1 MELWYYAGMII
12 SLFFLMA
19 IIIRNVEDIGTFLLV
34 MISFLGILL
43 MHFVHDN
50 GKGEPLTS
58 IETGDYSI
66 VSYAETASVD
76 GPMYQM
82 ILKQNN
88 KIEFYALP
96 KNMITIDKSNG
107 KSSTLEVIEK
117 ASFKKAIIHP

>member
-1 MELWYYAGMII
+1 MIME
-12 SLFFLMA
+12 
-19 IIIRNVEDIGTFLLV
+19 
-34 MISFLGILL
+34 
-43 MHFVHDN
+43 
-50 GKGEPLTS
+50 KGGPLTS

-88 KIEFYALP
+88 EMGFYALP

-107 KSSTLEVIEK
+107 KSGTLEVIEK
-117 ASFKKAIIHP
+117 AGSKKAIMRP

>member
-1 MELWYYAGMII
+1 
-12 SLFFLMA
+12 
-19 IIIRNVEDIGTFLLV
+19 
-34 MISFLGILL
+34 

-50 GKGEPLTS
+50 GKGGPLTS

-66 VSYAETASVD
+66 VSYVVD

-88 KIEFYALP
+88 EMGFYALP

-107 KSSTLEVIEK
+107 KSGTLEVIEK
-117 ASFKKAIIHP
+117 AGFKKAIMHP

>member
-1 MELWYYAGMII
+1 MELLYYAGVII
-12 SLFFLMA
+12 SLFFLIA
-19 IIIRNVEDIGTFLLV
+19 IIVRNVKDIGTTILV
-34 MISFLGILL
+34 MISALGILL
-43 MHFVHDN
+43 TLVHDY
-50 GKGEPLTS
+50 GKGTPLTS

-117 ASFKKAIIHP
+117 AGFKKAIIRP

>member
-12 SLFFLMA
+12 SLFFLIA
-19 IIIRNVEDIGTFLLV
+19 IIVRNVKDIGTTILV
-34 MISFLGILL
+34 MISALGILL
-43 MHFVHDN
+43 TLVHDY
-50 GKGEPLTS
+50 GKGTPLTS

-66 VSYAETASVD
+66 VSYVVD

-82 ILKQNN
+82 ILKQN
-88 KIEFYALP
+88 KEMGFYALP
-96 KNMITIDKSNG
+96 KKMITIDKSNG